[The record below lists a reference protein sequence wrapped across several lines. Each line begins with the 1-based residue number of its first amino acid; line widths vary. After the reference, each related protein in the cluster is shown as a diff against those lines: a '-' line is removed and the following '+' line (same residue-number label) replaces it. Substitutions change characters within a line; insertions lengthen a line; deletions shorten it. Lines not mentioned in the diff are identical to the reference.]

1 MRKSREARL
10 ELEKYCG
17 NIKDSV
23 KNGNKIQFITE
34 EDKKKIVAI
43 GEEGIKWAQ

>member
-17 NIKDSV
+17 KIKDSV
-23 KNGNKIQFITE
+23 KNSNKIQFITE
-34 EDKKKIVAI
+34 EDNEKIIAI
-43 GEEGIKWAQ
+43 G

>member
-1 MRKSREARL
+1 M

-23 KNGNKIQFITE
+23 KNINKIQFMTD
-34 EDKKKIVAI
+34 EDKRKIVAI
-43 GEEGIKWAQ
+43 GEKGIEWAR